1 MTDLLISVSSLGHL
15 KYIENKSLSQI
26 IYIYIYIYR
35 ERERERERENHLWE
49 LEKNSDY
56 TLRYL
61 QNILPY
67 IIIECKMHYASLKKL
82 LNLRHCQITIIDSL
96 I

>member
-1 MTDLLISVSSLGHL
+1 MTNLLIPASYLGHSRRT
-15 KYIENKSLSQI
+15 KNEPFIRNTRYKDTNS
-26 IYIYIYIYR
+26 
-35 ERERERERENHLWE
+35 NH
-49 LEKNSDY
+49 
-56 TLRYL
+56 TLHYL